1 MYPAHNE
8 PENIMLVF
16 IAACERNQQLKHCK
30 HSAALTESTAA
41 EMQCSG
47 EQIDT
52 CKLTL
57 LAASTIACCI

>member
-16 IAACERNQQLKHCK
+16 TAACERNQQLKGCK
-30 HSAALTESTAA
+30 HSAALTESTELKCNAA
-41 EMQCSG
+41 E
-47 EQIDT
+47 

-57 LAASTIACCI
+57 LAASTIACSI